1 MSDAMSGLSWFRWRV
16 IGVRALAVALLL
28 GGLPTAGAAADT
40 WPTRTVKLVV
50 PYAAGGLADQLGR
63 LLAVELSLLS
73 GQSVVIENRPGVGGT
88 VASEQVA
95 HAAADGYTLLV
106 SGIGSHVIAPALTSN
121 VKYDP
126 LKDFTHL
133 AILGGSPTMLVLGP
147 TVPVQQL
154 HDFKKWALAQ
164 PKGVSWGSPG
174 AGSHGHLIGEYF
186 AQLQG
191 LNMVHVGY
199 KGAAQAIGDVWGG
212 HIPAAFVTSS
222 SAAGHIADGQLLGL
236 AVSSASRLQSMPQ
249 VPTFAELGWPKLTA
263 HTWFG
268 LAGPASMPEP
278 VVLAIQRAVHEVL
291 RKKSVQTHM
300 ETAGIEMMSVRPD
313 RAKEFVENER
323 LRWLPVVQGLR
334 KK

>member
-1 MSDAMSGLSWFRWRV
+1 VNFLNCFCWRIFSV
-16 IGVRALAVALLL
+16 LAAVSL
-28 GGLPTAGAAADT
+28 GGLPVSSVAANA

-50 PYAAGGLADQLGR
+50 PYPAGGVADQLGR
-63 LLAVELSLLS
+63 LLAVELGLLS

-88 VASEQVA
+88 VASQQVA

-106 SGIGSHVIAPALTSN
+106 SGIGSHVIAPALTTN

-126 LKDFTHL
+126 VKDFTHL
-133 AILGGSPTMLVLGP
+133 AILGGSPTMLVVGP
-147 TVPVQQL
+147 SVPVQQFQ
-154 HDFKKWALAQ
+154 DFKKWALTQ
-164 PKGVSWGSPG
+164 PSGLSWGSPG
-174 AGSHGHLIGEYF
+174 AGTHGHLIGEYF

-222 SAAGHIADGQLLGL
+222 SAAGSLADGHLRGL
-236 AVSSASRLQSMPQ
+236 AVSSARRLPSMAK

-268 LAGPASMPEP
+268 LAGPAGIPEP
-278 VVLAIQRAVHEVL
+278 MVLAIQQAVREVL
-291 RKKSVQTHM
+291 RKKSVQMQM
-300 ETAGIEMMSVRPD
+300 EAAGIEVMDINPERS
-313 RAKEFVENER
+313 KEFVESER
-323 LRWLPVVQGLR
+323 LRWLPVVNGLG

>member
-1 MSDAMSGLSWFRWRV
+1 MNFLNCFCWRIFSV
-16 IGVRALAVALLL
+16 LAAVSL
-28 GGLPTAGAAADT
+28 GGLPVSSVAANA

-50 PYAAGGLADQLGR
+50 PYPAGGVADQLGR
-63 LLAVELSLLS
+63 LLAVELGLLS

-88 VASEQVA
+88 VASQQVA

-106 SGIGSHVIAPALTSN
+106 SGIGSHVIAPALTTN

-126 LKDFTHL
+126 VKDFTHL
-133 AILGGSPTMLVLGP
+133 AILGGSPTMLVVGP
-147 TVPVQQL
+147 SVPVQQFQ
-154 HDFKKWALAQ
+154 DFKKWALTQ
-164 PKGVSWGSPG
+164 PSGLSWGSPG
-174 AGSHGHLIGEYF
+174 AGTHGHLIGEYF

-222 SAAGHIADGQLLGL
+222 SAAGSLADGHLRGL
-236 AVSSASRLQSMPQ
+236 AVSSARRLPSMAK

-268 LAGPASMPEP
+268 LAGPAGIPEP
-278 VVLAIQRAVHEVL
+278 MVLAIQQAVREVL
-291 RKKSVQTHM
+291 RKKSVQMQM
-300 ETAGIEMMSVRPD
+300 EAAGIEVMDINPERS
-313 RAKEFVENER
+313 KEFVESER
-323 LRWLPVVQGLR
+323 LRWLPVVNGLG

>member
-1 MSDAMSGLSWFRWRV
+1 MRDLSWLRWRLV
-16 IGVRALAVALLL
+16 GVWAAAVLL
-28 GGLPTAGAAADT
+28 GGLPAVGVAADA

-63 LLAVELSLLS
+63 LLGVELSLVS

-106 SGIGSHVIAPALTSN
+106 SGIGSHVIAPKLTPN

-126 LKDFTHL
+126 VKDFTHL
-133 AILGGSPTMLVLGP
+133 AILGGSPTMLVVGP

-154 HDFKKWALAQ
+154 RDFKKFTLTQ
-164 PKGVSWGSPG
+164 PTGLSWGSPG

-191 LNMVHVGY
+191 LSMVHVGY
-199 KGAAQAIGDVWGG
+199 KGAGQAIGDVWGG

-222 SAAGHIADGQLLGL
+222 SAAGKIADGQLRGL
-236 AVSSASRLQSMPQ
+236 AVSSARRLPSMPQ
-249 VPTFAELGWPKLTA
+249 VPTFAELGMPKLTA

-268 LAGPASMPEP
+268 LAGPAGMPEP
-278 VVLAIQRAVHEVL
+278 VVLAIQRAVREVL
-291 RKKSVQTHM
+291 RKKTVQTKM
-300 ETAGIEMMSVRPD
+300 ETAGIEVMDVSPEK
-313 RAKEFVENER
+313 AKEFVESER

-334 KK
+334 KNTMP